1 MTSLLGE
8 SLRNQIFFVIK
19 ANPGIVRTEVPPL
32 VDKAIN
38 VVTPAI
44 KELVDM
50 GMVVEG
56 PERLSRVT
64 NKAGRMLYVADD
76 WAAELDAQNRI
87 FE

>member
-1 MTSLLGE
+1 MSLGE
-8 SLRNQIFFVIK
+8 SLRSQVFFLIK
-19 ANPGIVRTEVPPL
+19 ENPGIVRTEVPPL

-44 KELVDM
+44 KELIDM

-56 PERLSRVT
+56 PERLSKVT
-64 NKAGRMLYVADD
+64 NKAGKMLYVAED
-76 WAAELDAQNRI
+76 WAAELDSQHRL